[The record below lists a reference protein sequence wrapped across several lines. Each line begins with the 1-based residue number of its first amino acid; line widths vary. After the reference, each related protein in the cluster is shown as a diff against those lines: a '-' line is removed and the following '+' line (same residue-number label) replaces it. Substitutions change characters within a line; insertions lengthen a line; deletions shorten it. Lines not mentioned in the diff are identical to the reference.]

1 MDEKR
6 LLIALF
12 GLAVALVV
20 AFIGYQFIAPLTVAV
35 FLYYSTRRLFHRL
48 DRFRLPA
55 RVRAVLSLSLI
66 GIPETLEGTQSAE
79 AGAYKIKVTGRMSRK
94 VDTDKLQEVAL
105 ANGIFDHL
113 QSLFRWKAEINASQW
128 KIADASITEPLTE
141 AITTK
146 PGRPAFQITREG
158 E

>member
-1 MDEKR
+1 MTDEELAQEWMEAKQVEKSAVESRRQIEDR
-6 LLIALF
+6 L
-12 GLAVALVV
+12 
-20 AFIGYQFIAPLTVAV
+20 
-35 FLYYSTRRLFHRL
+35 
-48 DRFRLPA
+48 
-55 RVRAVLSLSLI
+55 LSLI

-79 AGAYKIKVTGRMSRK
+79 AGAYKIKITGRMSRK
-94 VDTDKLQEVAL
+94 VDADKLQEVAL

-113 QSLFRWKAEINASQW
+113 QSLFRWKAEINAAQW

-146 PGRPAFQITREG
+146 PGRPAFQITKEG

>member
-1 MDEKR
+1 MTDEELAQEWMEAKQVEKSAVESRRKIEDR
-6 LLIALF
+6 L
-12 GLAVALVV
+12 
-20 AFIGYQFIAPLTVAV
+20 
-35 FLYYSTRRLFHRL
+35 
-48 DRFRLPA
+48 
-55 RVRAVLSLSLI
+55 LSLI
-66 GIPETLEGTQSAE
+66 GVPETMEGTQSAE

-113 QSLFRWKAEINASQW
+113 QSLFRWKAEINAAQW

>member
-1 MDEKR
+1 MTCEALAREWMEAKQVEKSAVESRRKIEDR
-6 LLIALF
+6 L
-12 GLAVALVV
+12 
-20 AFIGYQFIAPLTVAV
+20 
-35 FLYYSTRRLFHRL
+35 
-48 DRFRLPA
+48 
-55 RVRAVLSLSLI
+55 LSLI
-66 GIPETLEGTQSAE
+66 GVPETMEGTQSAE

-113 QSLFRWKAEINASQW
+113 QSLFRWKAEINAAQW

>member
-1 MDEKR
+1 MTDEELAQEWMEAKQVEKSAVESRRQIEDR
-6 LLIALF
+6 L
-12 GLAVALVV
+12 
-20 AFIGYQFIAPLTVAV
+20 
-35 FLYYSTRRLFHRL
+35 
-48 DRFRLPA
+48 
-55 RVRAVLSLSLI
+55 LSLI

-94 VDTDKLQEVAL
+94 VDADKLQEVAL

-113 QSLFRWKAEINASQW
+113 QSLFRWKAEINAAQW

>member
-1 MDEKR
+1 MTDEELAREWMEAKQVEKSAVESRRKIEDR
-6 LLIALF
+6 L
-12 GLAVALVV
+12 
-20 AFIGYQFIAPLTVAV
+20 
-35 FLYYSTRRLFHRL
+35 
-48 DRFRLPA
+48 
-55 RVRAVLSLSLI
+55 LSLI
-66 GIPETLEGTQSAE
+66 GVPETMEGTQSAE

-113 QSLFRWKAEINASQW
+113 QSLFRWKAEINAAQW

>member
-1 MDEKR
+1 MTDEELAQEWMEAKQVEKSAVESRRQIEDR
-6 LLIALF
+6 L
-12 GLAVALVV
+12 
-20 AFIGYQFIAPLTVAV
+20 
-35 FLYYSTRRLFHRL
+35 
-48 DRFRLPA
+48 
-55 RVRAVLSLSLI
+55 LSLI
-66 GIPETLEGTQSAE
+66 GIPETMEGTQSAE
-79 AGAYKIKVTGRMSRK
+79 AGAYKIKITGRMSRK

-113 QSLFRWKAEINASQW
+113 QSLFRWKAEINAAQW

>member
-1 MDEKR
+1 
-6 LLIALF
+6 
-12 GLAVALVV
+12 
-20 AFIGYQFIAPLTVAV
+20 
-35 FLYYSTRRLFHRL
+35 
-48 DRFRLPA
+48 
-55 RVRAVLSLSLI
+55 
-66 GIPETLEGTQSAE
+66 
-79 AGAYKIKVTGRMSRK
+79 MSRK

>member
-1 MDEKR
+1 MTDEELAREWMEAKQVEKSAVESRRQIEDR
-6 LLIALF
+6 L
-12 GLAVALVV
+12 
-20 AFIGYQFIAPLTVAV
+20 
-35 FLYYSTRRLFHRL
+35 
-48 DRFRLPA
+48 
-55 RVRAVLSLSLI
+55 LSLI

-79 AGAYKIKVTGRMSRK
+79 AGAYKIKITGRMSRK
-94 VDTDKLQEVAL
+94 VDADKLQEVAL

-113 QSLFRWKAEINASQW
+113 QSLFRWKAEINAAQW

>member
-1 MDEKR
+1 MTDEELAQEWMEAKQVEKSAVESRRQIEDR
-6 LLIALF
+6 L
-12 GLAVALVV
+12 
-20 AFIGYQFIAPLTVAV
+20 
-35 FLYYSTRRLFHRL
+35 
-48 DRFRLPA
+48 
-55 RVRAVLSLSLI
+55 LSLI

-79 AGAYKIKVTGRMSRK
+79 GGAYKIKVTGRMSRK

-113 QSLFRWKAEINASQW
+113 QSLFRWKAEINAAQW

>member
-1 MDEKR
+1 MTDEELAQEWMEAKQVEKSAVESRRQIEDR
-6 LLIALF
+6 L
-12 GLAVALVV
+12 
-20 AFIGYQFIAPLTVAV
+20 
-35 FLYYSTRRLFHRL
+35 
-48 DRFRLPA
+48 
-55 RVRAVLSLSLI
+55 LSLI
-66 GIPETLEGTQSAE
+66 GIPETMEGTQSAE

-113 QSLFRWKAEINASQW
+113 QSLFRWKAEINAAQW

>member
-1 MDEKR
+1 MTDEELAQEWMEAKQVEKSAVESRRQIEDR
-6 LLIALF
+6 L
-12 GLAVALVV
+12 
-20 AFIGYQFIAPLTVAV
+20 
-35 FLYYSTRRLFHRL
+35 
-48 DRFRLPA
+48 
-55 RVRAVLSLSLI
+55 LSLI

-79 AGAYKIKVTGRMSRK
+79 AGAYKIKITGRMSRK
-94 VDTDKLQEVAL
+94 VDADKLQEVAL

-113 QSLFRWKAEINASQW
+113 QSLFRWKAEINAAQW

>member
-1 MDEKR
+1 MTDEELAREWMEAKQVEKSAVESRRQIEDR
-6 LLIALF
+6 L
-12 GLAVALVV
+12 
-20 AFIGYQFIAPLTVAV
+20 
-35 FLYYSTRRLFHRL
+35 
-48 DRFRLPA
+48 
-55 RVRAVLSLSLI
+55 LSLI
-66 GIPETLEGTQSAE
+66 GVPETMEGTQSAE

-113 QSLFRWKAEINASQW
+113 QSLFRWKAEINAAQW

>member
-1 MDEKR
+1 MTDEELAQEWMEAKQVEKSAVESRRQIEDR
-6 LLIALF
+6 L
-12 GLAVALVV
+12 
-20 AFIGYQFIAPLTVAV
+20 
-35 FLYYSTRRLFHRL
+35 
-48 DRFRLPA
+48 
-55 RVRAVLSLSLI
+55 LSLI

-79 AGAYKIKVTGRMSRK
+79 AGAYNIKVTGRMSRK

-113 QSLFRWKAEINASQW
+113 QSLFRWKAEINAAQW

>member
-1 MDEKR
+1 MTDEELAREWMEAKQVEKSAVESRRKIEDR
-6 LLIALF
+6 L
-12 GLAVALVV
+12 
-20 AFIGYQFIAPLTVAV
+20 
-35 FLYYSTRRLFHRL
+35 
-48 DRFRLPA
+48 
-55 RVRAVLSLSLI
+55 LSLI

-79 AGAYKIKVTGRMSRK
+79 AGAYKIKITGRMSRK

-113 QSLFRWKAEINASQW
+113 QSLFRWKAEINAAQW

>member
-1 MDEKR
+1 MTDEELAQEWMEAKQVEKSAVESRRQIEDR
-6 LLIALF
+6 L
-12 GLAVALVV
+12 
-20 AFIGYQFIAPLTVAV
+20 
-35 FLYYSTRRLFHRL
+35 
-48 DRFRLPA
+48 
-55 RVRAVLSLSLI
+55 LSLI
-66 GIPETLEGTQSAE
+66 GVPETMEGTQSAE

-113 QSLFRWKAEINASQW
+113 QSLFRWKAEINAAQW

>member
-1 MDEKR
+1 MTCEALAREWMEAKQVEKSAVESRRQIEDR
-6 LLIALF
+6 L
-12 GLAVALVV
+12 
-20 AFIGYQFIAPLTVAV
+20 
-35 FLYYSTRRLFHRL
+35 
-48 DRFRLPA
+48 
-55 RVRAVLSLSLI
+55 LSLI

-113 QSLFRWKAEINASQW
+113 QSLFRWKAEINAAQW

>member
-1 MDEKR
+1 MIDEALAREWMEAKQVEKSAVESRRQIEDR
-6 LLIALF
+6 L
-12 GLAVALVV
+12 
-20 AFIGYQFIAPLTVAV
+20 
-35 FLYYSTRRLFHRL
+35 
-48 DRFRLPA
+48 
-55 RVRAVLSLSLI
+55 LSLI

-79 AGAYKIKVTGRMSRK
+79 AGAYKIKITGRMSRK
-94 VDTDKLQEVAL
+94 VDADKLQEVAL

-113 QSLFRWKAEINASQW
+113 QSLFRWKAEINAAQW

>member
-1 MDEKR
+1 MTDEELAQEWMEAKQIEKSAVESRRQIEDR
-6 LLIALF
+6 L
-12 GLAVALVV
+12 
-20 AFIGYQFIAPLTVAV
+20 
-35 FLYYSTRRLFHRL
+35 
-48 DRFRLPA
+48 
-55 RVRAVLSLSLI
+55 LSLI

-79 AGAYKIKVTGRMSRK
+79 AGAYKIKITGRMSRK
-94 VDTDKLQEVAL
+94 VDADKLQEVAL

-113 QSLFRWKAEINASQW
+113 QSLFRWKAEINAAQW

>member
-1 MDEKR
+1 MTDEELAREWMEAKQVEKSAVESRRKIEDR
-6 LLIALF
+6 L
-12 GLAVALVV
+12 
-20 AFIGYQFIAPLTVAV
+20 
-35 FLYYSTRRLFHRL
+35 
-48 DRFRLPA
+48 
-55 RVRAVLSLSLI
+55 LSLI
-66 GIPETLEGTQSAE
+66 GVPETLEGTQSAE

-113 QSLFRWKAEINASQW
+113 QSLFRWKAEINAAQW

>member
-1 MDEKR
+1 MTDEELAQEWMEAKQVEKSAVESRRQIEDR
-6 LLIALF
+6 L
-12 GLAVALVV
+12 
-20 AFIGYQFIAPLTVAV
+20 
-35 FLYYSTRRLFHRL
+35 
-48 DRFRLPA
+48 
-55 RVRAVLSLSLI
+55 LSLI
-66 GIPETLEGTQSAE
+66 GVPETMEGTQSAE

-94 VDTDKLQEVAL
+94 VDADKLQEVAL

-113 QSLFRWKAEINASQW
+113 QSLFRWKAEINAAQW

>member
-1 MDEKR
+1 MTDEELAQEWMEAKQVEKSAVESRRQIEDR
-6 LLIALF
+6 L
-12 GLAVALVV
+12 
-20 AFIGYQFIAPLTVAV
+20 
-35 FLYYSTRRLFHRL
+35 
-48 DRFRLPA
+48 
-55 RVRAVLSLSLI
+55 LSLI

-113 QSLFRWKAEINASQW
+113 QSLFRWKAEINAAQW